1 MKKIQILLVSL
12 LLSSYFLLPT
22 SALAV
27 VTGVSFGGK
36 IHYII
41 PCTCSGGAAVFYS
54 PLYINSSVPTVGSL
68 YYSSPPS
75 LPTVLFSWY
84 NPITPTVWNLGKFIP
99 GVQECWVPVGLGC
112 VFIPT
117 LGSIIYEGTSGL
129 PKGF

>member
-1 MKKIQILLVSL
+1 MKKFQILIVL
-12 LLSSYFLLPT
+12 LLLTPYFLLPT
-22 SALAV
+22 SASAV

-36 IHYII
+36 INFIV
-41 PCTCSGGAAVFYS
+41 PCPCSGGFAVHFT
-54 PLYINSSVPTVGSL
+54 PLFINSSVPTTGAL
-68 YYSSPPS
+68 YYSSFSS
-75 LPTVLFSWY
+75 LLYSWY

-112 VFIPT
+112 VIIPT